1 MRKRKKTKKEVVKK
15 EVKVSKFILYY
26 FLIFLALVIIF
37 GTNWALDKAQINNFE
52 QILLTLTNSVSTASN
67 EMIISFTIDCIL
79 ISLILT
85 IIIFLISKLFNNIEV
100 FIKIYLRKIKK

>member
-1 MRKRKKTKKEVVKK
+1 M
-15 EVKVSKFILYY
+15 LYY

-67 EMIISFTIDCIL
+67 EMIISFIKDSIPNQKLQIRFCIKR
-79 ISLILT
+79 IQEICRKK
-85 IIIFLISKLFNNIEV
+85 IPLF
-100 FIKIYLRKIKK
+100 

>member
-15 EVKVSKFILYY
+15 AVKVSKFILYY

-67 EMIISFTIDCIL
+67 DMIISFIKDNIL
-79 ISLILT
+79 SSLILT
-85 IIIFLISKLFNNIEV
+85 VIIFFITKLFKNLEV
-100 FIKIYLRKIKK
+100 FIKIKIKGEI